1 MKSKLKIF
9 ADFAESVLPHEAAF
23 LLKENRIRDDEKEDI
38 LSRVCHNAEEFHAS
52 IDFDETVD
60 KRKYA
65 YIKKWIAKKLEKAD
79 VDANLIYLS
88 HIEKQVLTDTI
99 SSEEEKELLERINE
113 YDQTSFYFEKFY
125 ELVKEYQDYLL
136 VRFRYKDCEVT
147 QDFLKRNKQ
156 HYARAIKVKNQLFLA
171 TKDLTRQY
179 TTQALNTKHWE
190 AQLLEYLYDDELDGR
205 NKYHAFIRLVFL
217 YFNYKEYEKAKEVFD
232 YMDGCFR
239 NGLMYSRR
247 VLFNYYG
254 NRVILHSNLKDLE
267 KAEYFAHLSVKQENS
282 DKLFYLNNLI
292 AILLKKEKNREALE
306 LLTDNYKLFKSSH
319 NHHQKLGFATHY
331 LRALVRN
338 NRIQIAENF
347 AVNFLYENKKHVFEH
362 RWNRF
367 FSNYLLAL
375 TIAEKPAEAL
385 KVIEKYDLLERE
397 AEASGRE
404 DYFPKIQF
412 YYGLA
417 LYLNG
422 NISEDKLFERLSS
435 SLPAASQLTEE
446 GVDALLAFLDRLSF
460 ALPNFFSALKSHFH
474 KRLLVS

>member
-9 ADFAESVLPHEAAF
+9 NDFAESVLPHEAAF

-38 LSRVCHNAEEFHAS
+38 LNRVCKNAEEFYSS
-52 IDFDETVD
+52 IAFDETID

-65 YIKKWIAKKLEKAD
+65 YIKKWIARKLDKAD
-79 VDANLIYLS
+79 VDAHLTYLS
-88 HIEKQVLTDTI
+88 YIEKQILTDTI
-99 SSEEEKELLERINE
+99 TSEEEKRLLESINE
-113 YDQTSFYFEKFY
+113 YNHTSFYFEKFY

-136 VRFRYKDCEVT
+136 VRFRYKDCELT
-147 QDFLKRNKQ
+147 QDFLRKNKQ
-156 HYARAIKVKNQLFLA
+156 YYSKTIRVKNQLFLA
-171 TKDLTRQY
+171 TKDLTKQY
-179 TTQALNTKHWE
+179 TTQSINTKHWE
-190 AQLLEYLYDDELDGR
+190 SQLLEYLYDDELDGR

-217 YFNYKEYEKAKEVFD
+217 YFNYKEYEKAKDIFD
-232 YMDGCFR
+232 YIDSCFR

-247 VLFNYYG
+247 VLFNYYA
-254 NRVILHSNLKDLE
+254 NRVILHSNLKDLQ

-306 LLTDNYKLFKSSH
+306 LLTGNYKLFKNSQ

-347 AVNFLYENKKHVFEH
+347 AVNFLLENKKHIFEH

-375 TIAEKPAEAL
+375 TIAEKPAEVL
-385 KVIEKYDLLERE
+385 KVIEKHNLLERE
-397 AEASGRE
+397 AQAAQRE
-404 DYFPKIQF
+404 DYLPKMHF
-412 YYGLA
+412 YFYLA
-417 LYLNG
+417 QYLNG
-422 NISEDKLFERLSS
+422 RIPEERLFERLND
-435 SLPAASQLTEE
+435 SLPKATQLSTE
-446 GVDALLAFLDRLSF
+446 GWQAMITFMDRLSF
-460 ALPNFFSALKSHFH
+460 SLPRFFSRLKSHFQ
-474 KRLLVS
+474 KSLLIS